1 MPDDR
6 AAEPP
11 PGTPGRRALGAMEIA
26 VRRAREAAGAT
37 PLPPAPPTSR
47 PPASRPWTPPESRS
61 DLPLTAPPLGDV
73 RPPRRND
80 RWLVGAVAVVATLV
94 VAGLI
99 ALVVSVTGGS
109 SPPSPTATGSP
120 ATRPSPSP
128 TAPNG
133 GAHGTT
139 TTTTTTAPV
148 AVAAGGPPVIS
159 SLSPSDGAAGQ
170 AIVVAGANF
179 LSSSGQIVATF
190 NGQVAPTSC
199 PAQNTCN
206 VTVPASTTPSAQ
218 VAITTAGGTSNAMT
232 FTYG

>member
-1 MPDDR
+1 MS
-6 AAEPP
+6 E
-11 PGTPGRRALGAMEIA
+11 
-26 VRRAREAAGAT
+26 
-37 PLPPAPPTSR
+37 PAPI
-47 PPASRPWTPPESRS
+47 
-61 DLPLTAPPLGDV
+61 APPYGEV

-80 RWLVGAVAVVATLV
+80 RWLVGAVAVAAALV

-109 SPPSPTATGSP
+109 SPSSLTAAG
-120 ATRPSPSP
+120 TRPSPS
-128 TAPNG
+128 
-133 GAHGTT
+133 
-139 TTTTTTAPV
+139 TTAPSGARHRSTSTTTSTPVV
-148 AVAAGGPPVIS
+148 ATAGGPPVIS
-159 SLSPSDGAAGQ
+159 SLSPADGSAGQ

-199 PAQNTCN
+199 PAQNTCT